1 VIVLDILS
9 WALLVFGAGL
19 CVIGGIGL
27 LRFPDVYTRAHAAG
41 INDTLGSWAILL
53 GLMLQAGLGLVTVKL
68 AMLGIFLAMV
78 GPVTGHALL
87 KAAYAYG
94 VAVQNEDEK
103 AGEEHV
109 D

>member
-1 VIVLDILS
+1 MMIVDAASWILL
-9 WALLVFGAGL
+9 AGGAGM

-68 AMLGIFLAMV
+68 AMIGLFMAFV
-78 GPVTGHALL
+78 SPVTGHALL
-87 KAAYAYG
+87 KAAYAHG
-94 VAVQNEDEK
+94 VGVRTDEGED
-103 AGEEHV
+103 EHV